1 MTVTESTASSVD
13 LHYVD
18 ADGHVLEHPNAMLDY
33 APEKFHDRIWHIE
46 TTGDGREF
54 VVFDG
59 TREPANV
66 FAYAASGGM
75 PPDVQAR
82 AAAGEL
88 KYTEIRPGAF
98 DPAARLRDL
107 DTERIDQTVLYP
119 TLMLGIAS
127 VPDLEFAI
135 AQCQAYNDWLSDF
148 CASAPDR
155 FFGIAIIPQQDVEAA
170 AAEIRRAAGKPGL
183 VGTFIRPNPV
193 VEWRHFHDPV
203 YDPMWKAAADVG
215 WPLGLHPFLA
225 ADLPGA
231 VLGLHLNEVRS
242 RTAMEMGG
250 RLNMDNIFYTQAI
263 GNPVDMMTA
272 LCFVVAGG
280 VCERYPDLRFIVL
293 ETNGGWITPWMERLD
308 HHWKTFPFDVPDCK
322 RAPSEYFRR
331 QCYISFDADEETLL
345 LAAASPY
352 VGDDRIIWASDYP
365 HPDAK
370 FPGTVAELTENIGPL
385 GPEARANIAWR
396 NAQRL
401 YDLPNPPDA

>member
-1 MTVTESTASSVD
+1 MAA

-18 ADGHVLEHPNAMLDY
+18 ADGHVLEHPTGMLDY
-33 APEKFHDRIWHIE
+33 APKQFHDRIWHIE
-46 TTGDGREF
+46 TGADGREF

-66 FAYAASGGM
+66 FAYAGSGGM
-75 PPDVQAR
+75 SPEVQAQ

-98 DPAARLRDL
+98 EPAARLRDL

-127 VPDLEFAI
+127 VPDLDFAI

-148 CASAPDR
+148 CATAPNR
-155 FFGIAIIPQQDVEAA
+155 FFGIAIIPQQDVDAA
-170 AAEIRRAAGKPGL
+170 AAEIRRASQKPGL

-193 VEWRHFHDPV
+193 VEWHHFHDPV

-215 WPLGLHPFLA
+215 WPLGLHPYLA

-231 VLGLHLNEVRS
+231 VLGLHLNTVKS
-242 RTAMEMGG
+242 RTGMRMGAG
-250 RLNMDNIFYTQAI
+250 LNMDNIFYTQAI

-272 LCFVVAGG
+272 LCFVLAGG

-322 RAPSEYFRR
+322 LAPSEYFRR
-331 QCYISFDADEETLL
+331 QCYISFDADEETLAI
-345 LAAASPY
+345 AAGSPY

-370 FPGTVAELTENIGPL
+370 FPGTVDELTENIEPL
-385 GPEARANIAWR
+385 AEDARANIAWR

-401 YDLPNPPDA
+401 YDLPNPPA